1 MKKQLVEC
9 YVYLIVRLF
18 QLQATT
24 YSKFSFSKVFCI
36 IRSNSCTSMCF
47 LFTQSTHTFCFQVVR
62 GAGHH
67 VYADKPEPFNKL
79 ILRICEAVDNNTNPK
94 PIKFRESFKASN
106 DSSSHTSKTITESK
120 SSKSL
125 VVEDTPDDEDKENV
139 PTQVLQH
146 CLVLNSQLLHLIL

>member
-1 MKKQLVEC
+1 MLCV
-9 YVYLIVRLF
+9 F
-18 QLQATT
+18 D
-24 YSKFSFSKVFCI
+24 SKFFLAI
-36 IRSNSCTSMCF
+36 SNNIQQVLFFQRFLYHRKQCRVPVCVF

-146 CLVLNSQLLHLIL
+146 CLVLNSQLRHLIL